1 MAPTQELFLPTTGA
15 HQLHL
20 CLWEPELPP
29 KGILQISHGMCE
41 YILRYAPFAAWLAR
55 HGWVVVGADHLGH
68 GTTAPS
74 REDLGYFQP
83 QDPSRQ
89 VVEDLWAV
97 SRWARERYPRL
108 PLFLLGHSMGSFL
121 ARRYAMTYGDD
132 LSGLILMGTGSQPRS
147 LVRAGLLLA
156 WLLGTVK
163 GDRYRS
169 AMLYSLTLGS
179 YNRPFPPVRTPCD
192 WLSKNPE
199 NVDRYIEDPFCQ
211 FRFTV
216 NGYRT
221 LLETL
226 AYIQDPRNVARLPRR
241 LPILLVSGDRDPV
254 GNMGKGVAQVYED
267 YRTHSAPV
275 EMKLYPGLRHE
286 ILNEEER
293 MEVYEDILAWLDRRL
308 AE

>member
-1 MAPTQELFLPTTGA
+1 MAATQELFLSTTGP
-15 HQLHL
+15 HRLHL
-20 CLWEPELPP
+20 CLWEPSVPP
-29 KGILQISHGMCE
+29 RGILQISHGMCE
-41 YILRYAPFAAWLAR
+41 YVLRYDPFACWLSDQ
-55 HGWVVVGADHLGH
+55 GWAVVGADHLGH
-68 GTTAPS
+68 GATAPS
-74 REDLGYFQP
+74 PEDLGYFQP

-121 ARRYAMTYGDD
+121 ARRYAMTYGDS
-132 LSGLILMGTGSQPRS
+132 LSGLILMGTGSQPRA
-147 LVRAGLLLA
+147 LVRAGLILA
-156 WLLGTVK
+156 WVIGTVR
-163 GDRYRS
+163 GEGYRS
-169 AMLYSLTLGS
+169 RFLYDLTLGS
-179 YNRPFPPVRTPCD
+179 YNRPFAPARTPCD
-192 WLSKNPE
+192 WLSKNPG
-199 NVDRYIEDPFCQ
+199 NVDRYMEDPLCQ

-221 LLETL
+221 LLQTL
-226 AYIQDPRNVARLPRR
+226 AYIQNPRNIARLPRR
-241 LPILLVSGDRDPV
+241 LPILLVSGDQDPV
-254 GNMGKGVAQVYED
+254 GNMGKGVTQVYEA

-293 MEVYEDILAWLDRRL
+293 MEVYRDILTWLDRRL